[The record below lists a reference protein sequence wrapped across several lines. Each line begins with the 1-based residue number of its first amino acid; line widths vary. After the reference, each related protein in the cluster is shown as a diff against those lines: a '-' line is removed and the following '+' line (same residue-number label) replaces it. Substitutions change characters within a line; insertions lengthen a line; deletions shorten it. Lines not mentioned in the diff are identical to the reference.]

1 MSTVTTPKLFQPIKV
16 GAVEL
21 SHRVVLAPLTRRRA
35 DAQHVHSDIGVE
47 YYSQRASEPGSLLIT
62 EGTFIFAKA
71 GGISHVPGLWSD
83 AQLAAWRK
91 ITDAVHAKGSFIFAQ
106 LWALGRAAYV
116 DQLEAEDP
124 SFPYVSAS
132 DVKISTQTRLPRPL
146 TVAEI
151 KEYVDGY
158 AKAASDA
165 VHRAGFDGVEI
176 HGANGYLVD
185 QFLQDVTNTRTDEYG
200 GSIEKRS
207 RFGLEVVDAVTKAVG
222 ADRTA
227 IRLSPWGPVNDMR
240 MDDPIPTFS
249 HFVTRLAELHPDL
262 AYLHVVDPRVT
273 GYEDHAVSEQD
284 SNDFI
289 RKIWAPRPLISAGG
303 FTREKA
309 LTSAEE
315 TGDLIAFG
323 RHYIANPD
331 LPLKLRN
338 NLPLTKY
345 NRDTFYIPGPQSV
358 EGYTD
363 YPFAAA
369 A

>member
-1 MSTVTTPKLFQPIKV
+1 MSTIPKLCQPIEV

-21 SHRVVLAPLTRRRA
+21 SHRVVLAPLTRFRA
-35 DAQHVHSDIGVE
+35 DAQHVHSEIAVE
-47 YYSQRASEPGSLLIT
+47 YYSQRASEPGSLLIS

-71 GGISHVPGLWSD
+71 GGMHNVPGIWND
-83 AQLAAWRK
+83 AQIAAWRK

-106 LWALGRAAYV
+106 LWAQGRGAYIEH
-116 DQLEAEDP
+116 LEAEDP

-132 DVKISTQTRLPRPL
+132 DVQSATRSKPPRPL

-158 AKAASDA
+158 ARAASDA
-165 VHRAGFDGVEI
+165 VHRAGFDGVEV

-185 QFLQDVTNTRTDEYG
+185 QFLQDVTNKRTDEYG
-200 GSIEKRS
+200 GSIEKRC
-207 RFGLEVVDAVTKAVG
+207 RFGLEVISAIAKAVG

-227 IRLSPWGPVNDMR
+227 IRLSPWGTVNDMR

-273 GYEDHAVSEQD
+273 GDWDNLVVNEED

-309 LTSAEE
+309 IASAEE

-323 RHYIANPD
+323 RLYISNPD
-331 LPLKLRN
+331 LPLRLRN

-345 NRDTFYIPGPQSV
+345 NRDTFYVPGTQSV

-363 YPFAAA
+363 YPFAVAA
-369 A
+369 